1 MIHNRKGRPQF
12 AWEEILMGSRRKA
25 MACGVIIALENI
37 I

>member
-1 MIHNRKGRPQF
+1 VIHNRKGRPQF
-12 AWEEILMGSRRKA
+12 SWEEISMGSHRKA